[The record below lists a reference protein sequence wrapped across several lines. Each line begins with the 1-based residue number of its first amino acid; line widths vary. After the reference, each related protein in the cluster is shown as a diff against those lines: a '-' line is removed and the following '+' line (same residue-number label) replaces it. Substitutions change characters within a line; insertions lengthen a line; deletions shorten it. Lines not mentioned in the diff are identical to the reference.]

1 MRLHSRTPRS
11 RSTRSRIA
19 RTAAFVGAVG
29 LAVTGGLSAARAQ
42 AAPVAD
48 GWTTVW
54 SDDFSGAAGA
64 LPGSDWQ
71 IDTGTS
77 YPGGPPAWGTWE
89 VQTYTNSTANL
100 YTDGNGQDRKSVV

>member
-42 AAPVAD
+42 AASAVSGLPSQLCEGSPKAPVICSSRPYC
-48 GWTTVW
+48 GV
-54 SDDFSGAAGA
+54 
-64 LPGSDWQ
+64 
-71 IDTGTS
+71 
-77 YPGGPPAWGTWE
+77 
-89 VQTYTNSTANL
+89 
-100 YTDGNGQDRKSVV
+100 